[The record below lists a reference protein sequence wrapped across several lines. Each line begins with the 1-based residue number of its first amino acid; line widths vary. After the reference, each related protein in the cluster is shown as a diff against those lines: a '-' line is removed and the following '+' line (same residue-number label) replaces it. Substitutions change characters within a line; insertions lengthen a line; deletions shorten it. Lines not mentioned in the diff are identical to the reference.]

1 LSILHGENQRDTAY
15 VALCR
20 RCMPLSL
27 GECGAVC
34 KLGPIL
40 REPSLAGRQSGLQ
53 EKRTFVPAENSAFF
67 TLALL
72 CRTISCPDGGTRSAG
87 ASCHRCMPT
96 YLALHPHWLAV
107 YYAAE
112 HAPRSSNQLSIM
124 DIHLGQLSIH
134 PHVSRGRMA
143 AYSMIYL
150 AYFFLSF

>member
-1 LSILHGENQRDTAY
+1 
-15 VALCR
+15 
-20 RCMPLSL
+20 MPLSL

-96 YLALHPHWLAV
+96 YLALHPHGLQ
-107 YYAAE
+107 YTLLSM
-112 HAPRSSNQLSIM
+112 HQGLGKQLSIM

-134 PHVSRGRMA
+134 PHVSRGRVA